1 MGSHPINLAVRFAL
15 ELSALAA
22 FGVWGW
28 QQGDGWTAIALA
40 VGLPALAAVIWGT
53 FAVVGDPS
61 RSGSAPI
68 AVPGFVRLVLELAVF
83 ALATWALYDVG
94 AHWLSLAMGAVVLA
108 HYATS
113 YDRVVWLLR
122 HEEAPE

>member
-1 MGSHPINLAVRFAL
+1 MNLAVRFVL

-22 FGVWGW
+22 LGVWGW
-28 QQGDGWTAIALA
+28 QQGDGWSAVALA
-40 VGLPALAAVIWGT
+40 VGLPVLAAVMWGT
-53 FAVVGDPS
+53 FAVAGDPS

-68 AVPGFVRLVLELAVF
+68 AVPGFARLALELAMF

-94 AHWLSLAMGAVVLA
+94 AHWLSLAMGAVVLV
-108 HYATS
+108 HYLTS

-122 HEEAPE
+122 Q